1 MQQLTTKQQRIV
13 DYIRKIQQTKG
24 HTPSLREI
32 GAHFGCTLTAAADH
46 LKALKRKGVVD
57 WEPKIARSLRILSPL
72 DKLKSVSQNIPV
84 YGSVPAGFAQ
94 DKQQEAVGCITIDVQ
109 TLGIK
114 PNARTFALEVRGESM
129 IGKHI
134 MPGDYVILEHGK
146 TPKAGDVVAALIDN
160 ESTLKT
166 YVTERGK
173 PFLKA
178 ENPKFPKL
186 TPATELVI
194 QGVMVGL
201 VRKATGK

>member
-1 MQQLTTKQQRIV
+1 MQELTTKQQRIV
-13 DYIRKIQQTKG
+13 DYVKKIQHTKG

-32 GAHFGCTLTAAADH
+32 GAHFGYTLTAAADH
-46 LKALKRKGVVD
+46 LRALKKKGVAD
-57 WEPKIARSLRILSPL
+57 WEPKIARSIRILSPL
-72 DKLKSVSQNIPV
+72 DKFRGVTTNIPI

-94 DKQQEAVGCITIDVQ
+94 DKQQEAVGCITIDAQ
-109 TLGIK
+109 TLGVK
-114 PNARTFALEVRGESM
+114 TNARTFALEVRGESM

-134 MPGDYVILEHGK
+134 LPGDYVILEHGK

-173 PFLKA
+173 PFLKS
-178 ENPKFPKL
+178 ENPKFPKQV
-186 TPATELVI
+186 PAGELVI

-201 VRKATGK
+201 VRKALK